1 MATHSGV
8 CKGLVQALPAGA
20 PGRMLARGEEGDP
33 CLELRAGGGQ
43 GAAAELAWLLS
54 RPWCGGEGVSL
65 SEGQSLYSRFQLF
78 SDGS

>member
-20 PGRMLARGEEGDP
+20 PGCVLARGEEGDP

-43 GAAAELAWLLS
+43 GAPSPLWTPPGWRTGWGGVGTHS
-54 RPWCGGEGVSL
+54 RKW
-65 SEGQSLYSRFQLF
+65 
-78 SDGS
+78 